1 MYAITAGETRINGQ
15 RVETFEREVVKDR
28 AQLNV
33 IAGTT
38 GYKGRNHR
46 DAGCRVYVGL
56 DCVCGDFNFSPVTDG
71 RGRMTGV
78 EIAGCGD
85 DSLTALVRALKFA
98 VRVLDEQRLEFGD

>member
-15 RVETFEREVVKDR
+15 RVETFEREVLKDR
-28 AQLNV
+28 AHLDV

-46 DAGCRVYVGL
+46 DAGCRAYVGL
-56 DCVCGDFNFSPVTDG
+56 DCIRGDFNFSPIFDG

-78 EIAGCGD
+78 EIAACGD
-85 DSLTALVRALKFA
+85 DSLTALVRALEFA
-98 VRVLDEQRLEFGD
+98 ERVLDEQRLKYGD